1 MDLDKLSLSDKII
14 AGTGI
19 VLVIDLLFLP
29 WHSVDLGPL
38 GDYSRSGVESPNSF
52 WGIIALLLTI
62 AVVAVTVVRV
72 FKPETKLPELPV
84 TWDRATFFAAA
95 ATLAVLALKLVLE
108 TDFLGFGAWLGI
120 LLAAGMTY
128 GGYLK
133 FQADKAGTGNPGI
146 A

>member
-19 VLVIDLLFLP
+19 LLVIDLLFLP
-29 WHSVDLGPL
+29 WHDIDLGIV
-38 GDYSRSGVESPNSF
+38 SVTRSGVESPNSF
-52 WGIIALLLTI
+52 WGILALLLAI
-62 AVVAVTVVRV
+62 AVVAVTLLRV
-72 FKPETKLPELPV
+72 FKPETKLPDLPV
-84 TWDRATFFAAA
+84 TIDRALFFGTA
-95 ATLAVLALKLVLE
+95 AVLALLVIKLIAE
-108 TDFLGFGAWLGI
+108 TDYLGFGAWLGL

-133 FQADKAGTGNPGI
+133 FQADQASTGTTGV